1 MKTAWG
7 WTRDGLALI
16 GVLALGFWLGAGRTV
31 SASSTESN
39 MGDVEFQLTSVEPSS
54 SLLVYQP
61 RTNTVYV
68 YQGAT
73 TGNSA
78 LQCSF
83 MFQLQRPGDV
93 IRRIPCDVQRLI
105 P

>member
-1 MKTAWG
+1 MGNVAV
-7 WTRDGLALI
+7 RMRSGLALL
-16 GVLALGFWLGAGRTV
+16 GVLALGFWLGAARTAK
-31 SASSTESN
+31 ASSN
-39 MGDVEFQLTSVEPSS
+39 YDDVGVQFQFTDVSPVS

-61 RTNTVYV
+61 ATRTVYV

-73 TGNSA
+73 AGSSA

-83 MFQLQRPGDV
+83 MFQLTRPGEV
-93 IRRIPCDVQRLI
+93 IHRNSCGVPRLN

>member
-1 MKTAWG
+1 MSKVSVWMKNG
-7 WTRDGLALI
+7 FALV
-16 GVLALGFWLGAGRTV
+16 GALALGVWLGAGRAV
-31 SASSTESN
+31 NASSNESG
-39 MGDVEFQLTSVEPSS
+39 GDVEFQLTSVSPTS

-61 RTNTVYV
+61 RTKTVYV

-73 TGNSA
+73 AGNSN

-83 MFQLQRPGDV
+83 MFQLERPGEV
-93 IRRIPCDVQRLI
+93 IRRIPCEVPRLN

>member
-1 MKTAWG
+1 MGKVWG
-7 WTRDGLALI
+7 WARNGLAII
-16 GVLALGFWLGAGRTV
+16 GVLAVGFWLGAGRTV
-31 SASSTESN
+31 KASSYESGGGN
-39 MGDVEFQLTSVEPSS
+39 VKFQLTGINPTS

-61 RTNTVYV
+61 GTKTVYV

-83 MFQLQRPGDV
+83 MFQLDKPGQV
-93 IRRIPCDVQRLI
+93 IRRIPCGVQQLN

>member
-1 MKTAWG
+1 MQKLSFLV
-7 WTRDGLALI
+7 RSGLMGA
-16 GVLALGFWLGAGRTV
+16 GVLALGYWLGAGRAV
-31 SASSTESN
+31 KASSASAYT
-39 MGDVEFQLTSVEPSS
+39 GDVQFQLAGVNEHS

-61 RTNTVYV
+61 GTKTVYV

-73 TGNSA
+73 TGNSY

-83 MFQLQRPGDV
+83 KFQLGTPGGAIERV
-93 IRRIPCDVQRLI
+93 PCPVQSLL

>member
-1 MKTAWG
+1 MEKAWE
-7 WTRDGLALI
+7 WARNGLALM
-16 GVLALGFWLGAGRTV
+16 GVLAFGFWLGAGRTV
-31 SASSTESN
+31 SASSYESGG
-39 MGDVEFQLTSVEPSS
+39 GDVEFQLTGINPTS

-61 RTNTVYV
+61 GAKTVYV

-73 TGNSA
+73 TGNDA

-83 MFQLQRPGDV
+83 MFQLDKPGQV
-93 IRRIPCDVQRLI
+93 IRRIPCAVQQLN

>member
-1 MKTAWG
+1 MEKAW
-7 WTRDGLALI
+7 WWLRSGLALV

-31 SASSTESN
+31 NASSYES
-39 MGDVEFQLTSVEPSS
+39 GGTGVQFQLTGINPTSS
-54 SLLVYQP
+54 RLVYQP
-61 RTNTVYV
+61 ETRTVYV

-78 LQCSF
+78 MQCSF
-83 MFQLQRPGDV
+83 MFQFEKPDGV
-93 IRRIPCDVQRLI
+93 IRRIPCPASSLI

>member
-1 MKTAWG
+1 MGNLAV
-7 WTRDGLALI
+7 RMRSGLVLL
-16 GVLALGFWLGAGRTV
+16 GVLALGFWLGAGRTAK
-31 SASSTESN
+31 ASSN
-39 MGDVEFQLTSVEPSS
+39 DDDLGVQFQLTNVSPVS

-61 RTNTVYV
+61 ATKTVYV

-73 TGNSA
+73 TGSSA

-83 MFQLQRPGDV
+83 MFQLTRPGEV
-93 IRRIPCDVQRLI
+93 IHRNPCGVPRLI

>member
-1 MKTAWG
+1 MEKAWG
-7 WTRDGLALI
+7 WAKKGFALI
-16 GVLALGFWLGAGRTV
+16 GVLALGFWLGSARSV
-31 SASSTESN
+31 RASSEESGG
-39 MGDVEFQLTSVEPSS
+39 MGVQFQLAGVNETS

-61 RTNTVYV
+61 ETKTVYV

-73 TGNSA
+73 QGNSN

-83 MFQLQRPGDV
+83 MFRMTRPGEV
-93 IRRIPCDVQRLI
+93 IRRVPCAVPRLN